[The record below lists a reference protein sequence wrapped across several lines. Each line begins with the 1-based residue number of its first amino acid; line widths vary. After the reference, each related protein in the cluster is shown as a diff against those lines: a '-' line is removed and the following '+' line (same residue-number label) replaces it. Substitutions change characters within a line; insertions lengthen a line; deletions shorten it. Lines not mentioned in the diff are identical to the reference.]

1 MKTRSKWGR
10 SWRGQCIFNNIPVSI
25 FLIPFIPSLIPKR
38 SYPRIGEPKN
48 YSLSLSLSLSVFH
61 FSVSLSI
68 SFHTFI
74 SFFLSSFL
82 SAFLFHLSLSRVNAS
97 YSQEFNFKR
106 FSQSGSCHEK
116 STVEFSTR
124 SKRFLEPV
132 LGHPRTP
139 FMGRWIE
146 LKAWKN
152 ALIEGEMLYVEEKRV
167 FEKDVCRLW
176 SWMIKMI

>member
-38 SYPRIGEPKN
+38 SYPRIGEP
-48 YSLSLSLSLSVFH
+48 LSFSFFHFSPFH

-68 SFHTFI
+68 SFHAFI
-74 SFFLSSFL
+74 SFFLPSFLPFFLSFFL
-82 SAFLFHLSLSRVNAS
+82 SAFLFHLSLSPVNAS
-97 YSQEFNFKR
+97 YSQVFNFKR

-124 SKRFLEPV
+124 SERFLEPV
-132 LGHPRTP
+132 LGHPRTSTLYCEVD
-139 FMGRWIE
+139 GSD
-146 LKAWKN
+146 WKRLEKR
-152 ALIEGEMLYVEEKRV
+152 LIEGEMLRVRETCIWKRH
-167 FEKDVCRLW
+167 
-176 SWMIKMI
+176 I